1 MEASEA
7 LCRARL
13 AAGRDAGQNPPR
25 KGAPRVADGDVRSG
39 SGGGDIDALAGPG
52 AADGIDFEVL
62 ETAVRRQALGLAARL
77 VERRLNADCGFL
89 SITDKIHAGN
99 LAIRKEE
106 IDPLK
111 KSVAGLESTGTY
123 RSWALGIV
131 AIGILGILATL
142 ITLVAKGFT
151 G

>member
-1 MEASEA
+1 M
-7 LCRARL
+7 
-13 AAGRDAGQNPPR
+13 
-25 KGAPRVADGDVRSG
+25 
-39 SGGGDIDALAGPG
+39 
-52 AADGIDFEVL
+52 
-62 ETAVRRQALGLAARL
+62 RRQALGLAARL